1 VKIQALLLD
10 IGNVCVRL
18 RTHEFLQR
26 VSGMGRPGL
35 TPAEVLESLRAV
47 DSAHLGYEK
56 GQIDGEGFYHA
67 QVERLGLGLSYHEW
81 LREWNAYFEPN
92 RPMEALIARLH
103 LSNAGRLKLWA
114 LSNTNHEHFEHLKLN
129 FRLFDGFTGFT
140 ASHLCGSRKP
150 EPGIYQDA
158 IKRLGLPPEQV
169 LYLDDVQEYVE
180 AGRSHGLRAFHY
192 IYNDRELHAELQAL
206 GVELPPLD
214 GRSSMAC

>member
-1 VKIQALLLD
+1 MKIQALLLD

-26 VSGMGRPGL
+26 VSALGRPGL
-35 TPAEVLESLRAV
+35 TPGEVLDSLRAV
-47 DSAHLGYEK
+47 DSAHLDYEK
-56 GQIDGEGFYHA
+56 GHIDGEGFYRA
-67 QVERLGLGLSYHEW
+67 QVERLGLRLSYAEW

-92 RPMEALIARLH
+92 RPMEALIARTG
-103 LSNAGRLKLWA
+103 GRLKLWA

-158 IKRLGLPPEQV
+158 IKRLGLPPDQV
-169 LYLDDVQEYVE
+169 LYLDDVQDYVE

-192 IYNDRELHAELQAL
+192 VYNDQELHAELASL